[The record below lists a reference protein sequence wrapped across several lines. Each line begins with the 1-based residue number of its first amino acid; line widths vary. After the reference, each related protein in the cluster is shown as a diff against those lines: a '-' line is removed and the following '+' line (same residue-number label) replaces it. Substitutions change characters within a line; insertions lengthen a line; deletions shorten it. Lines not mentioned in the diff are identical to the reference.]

1 MYLETMLDDY
11 LLELKLRNCSQRT
24 IKTVRNNNMLFFNW
38 LKSETGIVEVE
49 QVRKTHIK
57 GYLRHKQELGSK
69 PTYINGILKN
79 IRMFFNYL
87 IREEY
92 LEVNPVASVRFQ
104 KEEKVLIKSFSAE
117 EVGRM
122 IKVYGNDTFLEAR
135 NCCIIVMLFDT
146 GIRNFELCNIRM
158 EDIRN
163 NSILIHGKGNK
174 QRMVPISPYLRKCMH
189 KYEMKRKQYTKER
202 YQDEFYFFSQK
213 GKKLTIETIE
223 RIVRTCGKKAEVN
236 KDIRCSPHTCRHTFA
251 QLNIK
256 NGLDIY
262 SLSRLLGHENISIT
276 KRYLQSMTDADII
289 QNAMKTSPLMNL

>member
-24 IKTVRNNNMLFFNW
+24 IKTVKNNNTLFFNW

-87 IREEY
+87 VREEY
-92 LEVNPVASVRFQ
+92 IETNPVAAVRFQ

-189 KYEMKRKQYTKER
+189 KYEMKRMKYTKER

-213 GKKLTIETIE
+213 GKKLTVEAVE
-223 RIVRTCGKKAEVN
+223 RVVRNCGKEAKVN
-236 KDIRCSPHTCRHTFA
+236 EEIRCSPHTCRHTFA
-251 QLNIK
+251 QLNLK

-276 KRYLQSMTDADII
+276 KRYLQSMTDVDII
-289 QNAMKTSPLMNL
+289 QNAVKTSPLMNL